1 VNVHGDSLPRGAA
14 EVQPLGALTLRDPAC
29 YTRAA
34 LDDAILPRPA
44 STDSDGIC
52 PMLRAGMQPADDHVK
67 RQVGNE
73 CITRRRAAVQA
84 ATK

>member
-1 VNVHGDSLPRGAA
+1 
-14 EVQPLGALTLRDPAC
+14 
-29 YTRAA
+29 
-34 LDDAILPRPA
+34 
-44 STDSDGIC
+44 
-52 PMLRAGMQPADDHVK
+52 MLRAGMQPADDHVK